1 MPGEEPGSGRVGAP
15 LTHPRTRAVTRG
27 SLTGRCPGLHAA
39 ETQLLEAQAGPLPR
53 LCPALSPRGQ
63 LPGTGPLGWICT
75 SCEGQAPRP
84 AQGCGLRAGML
95 QARRCCGGARRNP
108 EQGCCG
114 TYTSTGCS
122 KRTSPRLCWAS
133 PGLPFSPAALGRPSL
148 PPRQSVYKH
157 PAWSGSQGLAPKTD
171 SQGSLRLS
179 PHSPLLASSPSCFPL
194 YMHIY
199 MLP

>member
-95 QARRCCGGARRNP
+95 QGCCSPGGAVGALAETRSRAAVVPTHPQGARR
-108 EQGCCG
+108 G
-114 TYTSTGCS
+114 
-122 KRTSPRLCWAS
+122 
-133 PGLPFSPAALGRPSL
+133 PAPACAGR
-148 PPRQSVYKH
+148 H
-157 PAWSGSQGLAPKTD
+157 PAFP
-171 SQGSLRLS
+171 S
-179 PHSPLLASSPSCFPL
+179 PQPL
-194 YMHIY
+194 
-199 MLP
+199 